1 MKFTKIFCKIKERKL
16 IASQVVKGRET
27 LKINELIEE
36 AKKARGYAYV
46 PYSKFKVGAALLT
59 KDGKVYRG
67 CNIENAAYSMC
78 NCAER
83 TALFKAYSEGD
94 KEFAALAVIADTPR
108 PVPPCG
114 ACRQVISE
122 LCPSDMKIILANLN
136 GDITELTVKELL
148 PNAFSAEDLHE

>member
-1 MKFTKIFCKIKERKL
+1 M
-16 IASQVVKGRET
+16 VK
-27 LKINELIEE
+27 E
-36 AKKARGYAYV
+36 AKAAREVAYA
-46 PYSKFKVGAALLT
+46 PYSKFKVGASLLT

-83 TALFKAYSEGD
+83 TALFKAYSEGET
-94 KEFAALAVIADTPR
+94 EFQMLAVVADTAR

-122 LCPSDMKIILANLN
+122 LCQPDMKVILANMN
-136 GDITELTVKELL
+136 GVMEQTTVKDLL
-148 PNAFSAEDLHE
+148 PGAFSPGDLGNK

>member
-1 MKFTKIFCKIKERKL
+1 MNVNKEK
-16 IASQVVKGRET
+16 
-27 LKINELIEE
+27 LIEE
-36 AKKARGYAYV
+36 AKAAREMAYV

-94 KEFAALAVIADTPR
+94 REYQAIAVVADTNR

-122 LCPSDMKIILANLN
+122 LCGKDMAVILTNLK
-136 GDITELTVKELL
+136 GDVEELTVATLL
-148 PNAFSAEDLHE
+148 PGAFSPEDLND